1 MRRLDQVRGD
11 GAIRRAEAGDV
22 PVMVALSEKKR
33 LEYQAYE
40 PRFWRK
46 AADSREKQTPFF
58 ERLLTGDRT
67 IALIHERE
75 GVVDAFIIGTLMEAP
90 PVYDPGGLTCMV
102 DDFVVDAEE
111 WGTTGAA
118 LLAAVERTAGQR
130 GAVQTVVVCG
140 HRDEAKRAMLSG
152 ERFSLASEWYT
163 RVIG

>member
-1 MRRLDQVRGD
+1 
-11 GAIRRAEAGDV
+11 
-22 PVMVALSEKKR
+22 
-33 LEYQAYE
+33 
-40 PRFWRK
+40 
-46 AADSREKQTPFF
+46 
-58 ERLLTGDRT
+58 
-67 IALIHERE
+67 
-75 GVVDAFIIGTLMEAP
+75 
-90 PVYDPGGLTCMV
+90 V

-111 WGTTGAA
+111 WRTTGAA